1 MGASRL
7 AQLRFGSPC
16 RLAPPLM
23 VVPRPTNIVEL
34 FDHWTTAQMKISRN
48 RRLWVVS
55 MAFATIALVLVNANE
70 RPNATVLAR
79 RIASLDTNNVFA
91 VSYKDD
97 RGIPQIYLVSP
108 DGESR
113 VQLTWNSFACTR
125 PMWSPDGRRIVY
137 VGHGNDQVRIINANG
152 MEDRGLCEYR
162 ADGSAINTTP
172 VWSRDGS
179 EIFYAAG
186 VRTVP
191 DPRVWPNTHIWAVRP
206 DGTGRRQI
214 TEGDFADVAP
224 SFSPDGMHLV
234 VASSRN
240 GGVFRIW
247 KMRSDGKNPV
257 QLTWSGMDQST
268 GYPIEQNVPAWSPDG
283 KQIAYW
289 NGVEMSH
296 LSLQALQGKGPTQDD
311 LKIARTCHINLM
323 NADGSNPQQLVGGDD
338 PVWSPDCSHILF
350 PGSNNNPLKP
360 GVGIIGTDGAGARL
374 LISTGDHGPSGVS
387 CFKRPA
393 H

>member
-1 MGASRL
+1 
-7 AQLRFGSPC
+7 
-16 RLAPPLM
+16 
-23 VVPRPTNIVEL
+23 
-34 FDHWTTAQMKISRN
+34 MKIARK

-55 MAFATIALVLVNANE
+55 MAVATMPLLLL
-70 RPNATVLAR
+70 NATERQDSALPAR
-79 RIASLDTNNVFA
+79 RMALLDTNTVFA
-91 VSYKDD
+91 VSCKDE
-97 RGIPQIYLVSP
+97 RGIPQIYLVSS

-113 VQLTWNSFACTR
+113 VQLTFNSFACTR
-125 PMWSPDGRRIVY
+125 PMWSPDGKRIVY
-137 VGHGNDQVRIINANG
+137 IGHGNDQIRVINANG
-152 MEDRGLCEYR
+152 TEDRGLTEYR
-162 ADGSAINTTP
+162 AEGSAINTTP

-179 EIFYAAG
+179 EIYYAAG

-191 DPRVWPNTHIWAVRP
+191 DPRVWPNTHIWAVRA

-214 TEGDFADVAP
+214 TEGEFADVAP

-240 GGVFRIW
+240 GGVFHLW
-247 KMRSDGKNPV
+247 KMKPDGTDPV
-257 QLTWSGMDQST
+257 QLTWSGTDQAT

-296 LSLQALQGKGPTQDD
+296 LSLQALQGRGPTQDD

-323 NADGSNPQQLVGGDD
+323 NADGSNPRQLVGGDD
-338 PVWSPDCSHILF
+338 PVWSPDSSHILF
-350 PGSNNNPLKP
+350 PGSNNNSLKP
-360 GVGIIGTDGAGARL
+360 GVAIIEADGSGARL
-374 LISTGDHGPSGVS
+374 LISTGDHDPSGVS
-387 CFKRPA
+387 CFRRPA